1 MINPLIL
8 KTLKDRN
15 EKTTTKEKF
24 ERNVKNMTMYALVD
38 TKDTNN
44 VKKWGILDKVEID
57 KADLMDCV
65 KIQKWYEDITP
76 NINPLALYLKMCRLQ
91 EEDYDFPYIGESDN
105 DRPLIITIIEN
116 GEIFQP

>member
-1 MINPLIL
+1 MINPLVL
-8 KTLKDRN
+8 KTIKDRN
-15 EKTTTKEKF
+15 EKTTEEKL
-24 ERNVKNMTMYALVD
+24 ERNVKNMTTYALID
-38 TKDTNN
+38 TKDTND
-44 VKKWGILDKVEID
+44 VKKWEILDKVEID

-105 DRPLIITIIEN
+105 NRPLIITIIEN